1 MARSLLR
8 LALMN
13 VSLFQ
18 AASALNANS
27 RWQEIISDNLASASL
42 PGFKKQQLTMSAVQ
56 AGLMPMGSSPQSFVL
71 PKAGSA
77 TNFAAGEMK
86 STGVSTD
93 VAIEGRGFFQVDL
106 PGGVTGYTRD
116 GELQVNSL
124 GQLVTKEG
132 YPVQGQ
138 GGVPIQLNPQ
148 DASPISIAPTGEIS
162 QGASAKG
169 KLALTEF
176 DKPELLTQL
185 NASYFAA
192 QNPKLNATQAVTS
205 KVRQGYLEGSNSST
219 VMEMSNLMTAMRGF
233 EANQHVI
240 QITDDRLGKTI
251 EGLGSTS

>member
-1 MARSLLR
+1 
-8 LALMN
+8 MN

-18 AASALNANS
+18 AASALSANS
-27 RWQEIISDNLASASL
+27 RWQEIITDNLASAAL

-56 AGLMPMGSSPQSFVL
+56 AGLMPSGSTPQSFVL
-71 PKAGSA
+71 PKASSA
-77 TNFAAGEMK
+77 TNFTAGDMK

-93 VAIEGRGFFQVDL
+93 VAIEGKGFFQVDL
-106 PGGVTGYTRD
+106 PSGVTGYTRD
-116 GELQVNSL
+116 GEFTMNAA

-138 GGVPIQLNPQ
+138 GGGPILLNPH
-148 DASPISIAPTGEIS
+148 DSSPISIAPTGEVS

-176 DKPELLTQL
+176 DRPELLTQL

-192 QNPKLNATQAVTS
+192 QDPKLNASAAVDS

-219 VMEMSNLMTAMRGF
+219 VTEMSNLISAMRGF

>member
-1 MARSLLR
+1 
-8 LALMN
+8 MN

-18 AASALNANS
+18 AASALSANS

-42 PGFKKQQLTMSAVQ
+42 PGFRKQELTMSAVQ
-56 AGLMPMGSSPQSFVL
+56 AGLMPAGSTPQSFVL
-71 PKAGSA
+71 PKASSA
-77 TNFAAGEMK
+77 TNFAPGAMK
-86 STGVSTD
+86 PTGNSTD
-93 VAIEGRGFFQVDL
+93 AAIEGKAFFQVQL
-106 PGGVTGYTRD
+106 PTGATGYTRD
-116 GELQVNSL
+116 GEFQINSQ

-132 YPVQGQ
+132 YPVEGQ
-138 GGVPIQLNPQ
+138 GGAPIQLNPH
-148 DASPISIAPTGEIS
+148 DSSPISIAATGEVS

-192 QNPKLNATQAVTS
+192 QNPAIQATQSVTS

-240 QITDDRLGKTI
+240 QIQDDRLGKTI
-251 EGLGSTS
+251 EGLGTPT

>member
-1 MARSLLR
+1 
-8 LALMN
+8 MN

-27 RWQEIISDNLASASL
+27 RWQEIISDNLASASV

-56 AGLMPMGSSPQSFVL
+56 AGLMPAGSTPQSFVL
-71 PKAGSA
+71 PKASTT
-77 TNFAAGEMK
+77 TNFTTGEMK
-86 STGVSTD
+86 STGVNTD
-93 VAIEGRGFFQVDL
+93 VAIEGHGFFQVDL
-106 PGGVTGYTRD
+106 PGGITGYTRD
-116 GELQVNSL
+116 GEFQVNAS

-132 YPVQGQ
+132 YAVQGQ
-138 GGVPIQLNPQ
+138 GGGTIQLNPR
-148 DASPISIAPTGEIS
+148 DSSPISIAPTGEIS

-169 KLALTEF
+169 KLGLTEF
-176 DKPELLTQL
+176 DKPELLTQMSG
-185 NASYFAA
+185 SYFAA
-192 QNPKLNATQAVTS
+192 EDPKLNASAATTS

-219 VMEMSNLMTAMRGF
+219 VSEMTNMITAMRGF